1 MLLRFIICDENYN
14 ERVRLSSMIKEYFS
28 NKPLFTVEYLK
39 ISSRHELLARMRHAK
54 EYDFLF
60 IDASA
65 DLTGAIDTLLK
76 LRKCGF
82 VGRSM
87 FLIKHSDRIMTRICR
102 VYPAFWQSRYVLTG
116 WFVCLTG

>member
-14 ERVRLSSMIKEYFS
+14 ERARLSSMIKEYFS

-82 VGRSM
+82 VGRAM
-87 FLIKHSDRIMTRICR
+87 FLITGCMTRICR

-116 WFVCLTG
+116 WFICLTG